1 LSFQGV
7 WPWLAGAAHVIVTV
21 VVSAHVILHKR
32 DVRAA
37 IGWCALI
44 FFSPYVGALAYYFF
58 GINRIQR
65 RAARLIA
72 LRPELD
78 EGALAPARPTAPP
91 APIDEELDRLSRTVG
106 RATGNQ
112 LLPCNAVR
120 TLVNGD
126 EAYPEMLEAIA
137 RAERSV
143 LLTTYIFDHDRAG
156 DVFLD
161 ALSDAAL
168 RGVEVRV
175 LVDAVGKRYS
185 RPRITRALRARNI
198 RTAEFLP
205 SRVPFRN
212 PYVNMRNHRK
222 LLIVDGRTGFAGGL
236 NIREGCLLKQP
247 SSHPVQDLHF
257 RFEGPIVDQMFS
269 AAHQDWYFTTG
280 ELLGGPAWHSAT
292 TASGDV
298 WARGLPDGPDED
310 FETILWTLL
319 AAVGAARRSIRIATP
334 YFLPDLPTLTA
345 LRLAAY
351 RGVEVDILLPEKNN
365 LRFVGWASRAQ
376 LWQVLEPGCRVW
388 LVPSPFDHSKVMV
401 VDGAWSL
408 VGSANWDAR
417 SLRLNFEYNVE
428 CYDEV
433 LADELMRL
441 TGEKMERSRSLS
453 LEEVDARPLPA
464 RLRDGTARL
473 LAPYL

>member
-1 LSFQGV
+1 MSFEDL
-7 WPWLAGAAHVIVTV
+7 WPWLAGAGHAVVIVIA
-21 VVSAHVILHKR
+21 SGHVILHKR

-44 FFSPYVGALAYYFF
+44 LFSPIVGAIAYYFF

-65 RAARLIA
+65 RAARLVA

-78 EGALAPARPTAPP
+78 GGALAPAGSTTLPTQF
-91 APIDEELDRLSRTVG
+91 DEELGRLSRTVE

-112 LLPCNAVR
+112 LLAGNVVR
-120 TLVNGD
+120 SLVNGD
-126 EAYPEMLEAIA
+126 EAYPEMLEAIT

-143 LLTTYIFDHDRAG
+143 LLTTYIFDNDRAG
-156 DVFLD
+156 RLFVD
-161 ALSDAAL
+161 ALADAAA
-168 RGVEVRV
+168 RGVAVRV
-175 LVDAVGKRYS
+175 LVDSVGKRYS
-185 RPRITRALRARNI
+185 RSPITRALRARNVG
-198 RTAEFLP
+198 TAEFLR

-212 PYVNMRNHRK
+212 PYVNLRNHRK

-236 NIREGCLLKQP
+236 NIREGCLLEQP
-247 SSHPVQDLHF
+247 SAHPVQDLHF

-292 TASGDV
+292 SPSGDV

-310 FETILWTLL
+310 FETILWTIL

-351 RGVEVDILLPEKNN
+351 RGVDIDIVLPEKNN
-365 LRFVGWASRAQ
+365 LRLVGWASQAQ

-388 LVPSPFDHSKVMV
+388 LVPPPFDHSKVMI
-401 VDGAWSL
+401 VDGVWCL

-428 CYDEV
+428 CYDEA
-433 LADELMRL
+433 LADELLRL
-441 TGEKMERSRSLS
+441 TGRKMDLGRRLS
-453 LEEVDARPLPA
+453 FEEVEARALPV
-464 RLRDGTARL
+464 RLRDGVARL
-473 LAPYL
+473 FAPYL

>member
-1 LSFQGV
+1 MSFEDL
-7 WPWLAGAAHVIVTV
+7 WPWLAGAGHAVVIVIA
-21 VVSAHVILHKR
+21 SGHVILHKR

-44 FFSPYVGALAYYFF
+44 LFSPIVGAIAYYFF

-65 RAARLIA
+65 RAARLVA

-78 EGALAPARPTAPP
+78 GGALAPAGSTTLPTQF
-91 APIDEELDRLSRTVG
+91 DEELGRLSRTVE

-112 LLPCNAVR
+112 LLAGNVVR
-120 TLVNGD
+120 SLVNGD
-126 EAYPEMLEAIA
+126 EAYPEMLEAIT

-143 LLTTYIFDHDRAG
+143 LLTTYIFANDRVG
-156 DVFLD
+156 RLFVD
-161 ALSDAAL
+161 ALADAAA
-168 RGVEVRV
+168 RGVAVRV
-175 LVDAVGKRYS
+175 LVDSVGKRYS
-185 RPRITRALRARNI
+185 RSPITRALRARNVG
-198 RTAEFLP
+198 TAEFLP

-212 PYVNMRNHRK
+212 HYVNLRNHRK
-222 LLIVDGRTGFAGGL
+222 LLIVDGGTGFAGGL
-236 NIREGCLLKQP
+236 NIREGCLLEQP
-247 SSHPVQDLHF
+247 SAHPVQDLHF

-292 TASGDV
+292 SPSGDV

-310 FETILWTLL
+310 FETILWTIL

-351 RGVEVDILLPEKNN
+351 RGVDIDIVLPEKNN
-365 LRFVGWASRAQ
+365 LRLVGWASQAQ

-388 LVPSPFDHSKVMV
+388 LVPPPFDHSKVMI
-401 VDGAWSL
+401 VDGVWCL

-428 CYDEV
+428 CYDEA
-433 LADELMRL
+433 LADELLRL
-441 TGEKMERSRSLS
+441 TGRKMDLGRRLS
-453 LEEVDARPLPA
+453 FEEVEARALPV
-464 RLRDGTARL
+464 RLRDGVARL
-473 LAPYL
+473 FAPYL

>member
-1 LSFQGV
+1 MSVEAL
-7 WPWLAGAAHVIVTV
+7 WPWLAGAAHVVVTV
-21 VVSAHVILHKR
+21 VVAGHVILHKR

-37 IGWCALI
+37 IGWSALI
-44 FFSPYVGALAYYFF
+44 LFSPYVGALAYYLF

-65 RAARLIA
+65 RAARLVA

-78 EGALAPARPTAPP
+78 AGALAPAPSSALPSRV
-91 APIDEELDRLSRTVG
+91 DEHLQRLSHTVG
-106 RATGNQ
+106 RATGKR
-112 LLPCNAVR
+112 LLAGNSVR
-120 TLVNGD
+120 SLVNGD
-126 EAYPEMLEAIA
+126 QAYPEMLKAIA

-156 DVFLD
+156 RMFADV
-161 ALSDAAL
+161 LSDAAA

-175 LVDAVGKRYS
+175 LVDSVGKRYS
-185 RPRITRALRARNI
+185 RPPITRTLRARNV

-212 PYVNMRNHRK
+212 PYVNLRHHRK

-236 NIREGCLLKQP
+236 NIRSGCLLDQP
-247 SSHPVQDLHF
+247 SARPVQDLHF

-280 ELLGGPAWHSAT
+280 ELLGGPAWQSAT
-292 TASGDV
+292 RPSGGV

-310 FETILWTLL
+310 FETILWTIL
-319 AAVGAARRSIRIATP
+319 AAVNAARRSIRIATP
-334 YFLPDLPTLTA
+334 YFLPDPPSLTA

-351 RGVEVDILLPEKNN
+351 RGVEVDVLLPERNN
-365 LRFVGWASRAQ
+365 QKLVQWASQAQ

-388 LVPSPFDHSKVMV
+388 LVPPPFDHSKLLV
-401 VDGAWSL
+401 VDGVWCL

-417 SLRLNFEYNVE
+417 SLRLNFEYDVE
-428 CYDEV
+428 CYDES
-433 LADELMRL
+433 LADELLRL
-441 TGEKMERSRSLS
+441 TAQKMQRGRRLS
-453 LEEVDARPLPA
+453 FEEVEARALPV
-464 RLRDGTARL
+464 RLRDGVARL
-473 LAPYL
+473 FAPYL

>member
-1 LSFQGV
+1 MSFGTL
-7 WPWLAGAAHVIVTV
+7 WPWLAGVTHVVVTV
-21 VVSAHVILHKR
+21 VAAGHVILHKR

-44 FFSPYVGALAYYFF
+44 LFSPYAGALAYYFF

-65 RAARLIA
+65 RAARLVA

-78 EGALAPARPTAPP
+78 QGALAPKRSTTLP
-91 APIDEELDRLSRTVG
+91 AGMDEGLDRLSRTVE

-112 LLPCNAVR
+112 LLAGNAVH
-120 TLVNGD
+120 TLINGD
-126 EAYPEMLEAIA
+126 EAYPVMVEAIE

-143 LLTTYIFDHDRAG
+143 LLTTYIFDDDRAG
-156 DVFLD
+156 RLFVD

-175 LVDAVGKRYS
+175 LVDSVGKRYS
-185 RPRITRALRARNI
+185 RPRITRVLRARNV
-198 RTAEFLP
+198 RVAEFLP

-222 LLIVDGRTGFAGGL
+222 LLIVDGRTAFAGGL
-236 NIREGCLLKQP
+236 NIRERCLLEQP
-247 SSHPVQDLHF
+247 SSDAVQDLHF

-269 AAHQDWYFTTG
+269 AAHEDWYFTTG
-280 ELLGGPAWHSAT
+280 ELLGGPAWASAT
-292 TASGDV
+292 SVSGEV

-310 FETILWTLL
+310 FETILWTIL
-319 AAVGAARRSIRIATP
+319 AAVGAAQEKIRIATP

-365 LRFVGWASRAQ
+365 LRFVGWASQAQ
-376 LWQVLEPGCRVW
+376 LWQVLEPGCHVW
-388 LVPSPFDHSKVMV
+388 LVPPPFDHSKVVV

-428 CYDEV
+428 CYDEE
-433 LADELMRL
+433 LADELLRL
-441 TGEKMERSRSLS
+441 TGEKMERGRRLR
-453 LEEVDARPLPA
+453 LEDVDARPLPV
-464 RLRDGTARL
+464 RLRDGVARL
-473 LAPYL
+473 FAPYL

>member
-1 LSFQGV
+1 MSFEDL
-7 WPWLAGAAHVIVTV
+7 WPWLAGAGHAVVIVIA
-21 VVSAHVILHKR
+21 SGHVILHKR

-44 FFSPYVGALAYYFF
+44 LFSPIVGAIAYYFF

-65 RAARLIA
+65 RAARLVA

-78 EGALAPARPTAPP
+78 GGALAPAGSTTLPTQF
-91 APIDEELDRLSRTVG
+91 DEELGRLSRTVE

-112 LLPCNAVR
+112 LLAGNVVR
-120 TLVNGD
+120 SLVNGD
-126 EAYPEMLEAIA
+126 EAYPEMLEAIT

-143 LLTTYIFDHDRAG
+143 LLTTYIFDNDRVG
-156 DVFLD
+156 RLFLD
-161 ALSDAAL
+161 ALADAAA
-168 RGVEVRV
+168 RGVAVRV
-175 LVDAVGKRYS
+175 LVDSVGKRYS
-185 RPRITRALRARNI
+185 RSPITRALRARNVG
-198 RTAEFLP
+198 TAEFLP

-212 PYVNMRNHRK
+212 PYVNLRNHRK

-236 NIREGCLLKQP
+236 NIREGCLLEQP
-247 SSHPVQDLHF
+247 SAHPVQDLHF

-292 TASGDV
+292 SPSGDV

-310 FETILWTLL
+310 FETILWTIL

-334 YFLPDLPTLTA
+334 YFRPDLPTLTA

-351 RGVEVDILLPEKNN
+351 RGVDIDIVLPEKNN
-365 LRFVGWASRAQ
+365 LRLVGWASQAQ

-388 LVPSPFDHSKVMV
+388 LVPPPFDHSKVMI
-401 VDGAWSL
+401 VDGVWCL

-428 CYDEV
+428 CYDEA
-433 LADELMRL
+433 LADELLRL
-441 TGEKMERSRSLS
+441 TGEKMDLGRRLS
-453 LEEVDARPLPA
+453 FEEVEARALPV
-464 RLRDGTARL
+464 RLRDGVARL
-473 LAPYL
+473 FAPYL

>member
-1 LSFQGV
+1 MSFEGL
-7 WPWLAGAAHVIVTV
+7 WPWLAGAGHAVVIVIA
-21 VVSAHVILHKR
+21 SGHVILHKR

-44 FFSPYVGALAYYFF
+44 LFSPIVGAIAYYFF

-65 RAARLIA
+65 RAARLVA

-78 EGALAPARPTAPP
+78 EGALAPAGSTTLPTQF
-91 APIDEELDRLSRTVG
+91 DEELGRLSRTVG

-112 LLPCNAVR
+112 LLAGNVVR
-120 TLVNGD
+120 SLVNGD
-126 EAYPEMLEAIA
+126 EAYPEMLEAIT

-143 LLTTYIFDHDRAG
+143 LLTTYIFDNDRAG
-156 DVFLD
+156 RLFVD
-161 ALSDAAL
+161 ALADAAA
-168 RGVEVRV
+168 RGVAVRV
-175 LVDAVGKRYS
+175 LVDSVGKRYS
-185 RPRITRALRARNI
+185 RSPITRALRARNVG
-198 RTAEFLP
+198 TAEFLP

-212 PYVNMRNHRK
+212 PYVNLRNHRK
-222 LLIVDGRTGFAGGL
+222 LLIVDGGTGFAGGL
-236 NIREGCLLKQP
+236 NIREGCLLEQP
-247 SSHPVQDLHF
+247 SAHPVQDLHF

-292 TASGDV
+292 SPSGDV

-310 FETILWTLL
+310 FETILWTIL

-334 YFLPDLPTLTA
+334 YFLPDLTTLTA

-351 RGVEVDILLPEKNN
+351 RGVDIDIVLPEKNN
-365 LRFVGWASRAQ
+365 LRLVGWASQAQ

-388 LVPSPFDHSKVMV
+388 LVPPPFDHSKVMV
-401 VDGAWSL
+401 VDGVWCL

-428 CYDEV
+428 CYDEA
-433 LADELMRL
+433 LANELLRL
-441 TGEKMERSRSLS
+441 TGEKMDLGRRLS
-453 LEEVDARPLPA
+453 FEEVEARALPV
-464 RLRDGTARL
+464 RLRDGVARL
-473 LAPYL
+473 FAPYL